1 MQLPEVVRGRRR
13 RPRLVVAGVVATLAV
28 ALGVAGFTMTAA
40 SAATVGPITGYGG
53 KCRDVAGAST
63 ANGTAVQAYTCNGT
77 VARQGTMGNPDNSL
91 QAPGKGMDRPAAGP

>member
-53 KCRDVAGAST
+53 KCVDVAGANT
-63 ANGTAVQAYTCNGT
+63 ANGTAVQLWTCNGT
-77 VARQGTMGNPDNSL
+77 NAQQWTVGNADNSIKAL
-91 QAPGKGMDRPAAGP
+91 GKCMD